1 MVRSV
6 ALVACILAAA
16 ACGAPPPVGKPA
28 AAPEGDDITLYRDAA
43 VIRQRVVLRVP
54 AAPTTITV
62 KTATGVSADE
72 VIVLDR
78 GGLTIA
84 ALHGKAAPAAATAG
98 DAPGRAPE
106 RASELRLDI
115 QAAHAGQYAI
125 VIGYITDRLPW
136 DVAYTLTANPERDRG
151 VLRGAL
157 AIRNHTGITLR
168 AANARLIDAE
178 LGAWRART
186 AEQLARALAGGT
198 PPPSVPTTA
207 RELGPLTLGS
217 GETRVEL
224 IPASLRRMSSVL
236 VYDPI
241 GSKLDNPGAAP
252 LRDARLGVDQ
262 PPSTRVRE
270 SFEVVRDRATS
281 AGLPAGPVRLLER
294 HTDGSLV
301 VLGESRLF
309 EATARDAKLDTIT
322 VGTADKVTGTRERR
336 ELTVDD
342 ENRRIVEEFVITL
355 DNQRAHPASVLVR
368 EHLYRGQNWT
378 LAYHS
383 AAAAAKEGA
392 QQIALRAEVPAR
404 SQLKILYVVVYT
416 WGR

>member
-1 MVRSV
+1 MVRCF
-6 ALVACILAAA
+6 ALVACVVTGA
-16 ACGAPPPVGKPA
+16 ACGARPPTVKPPAPV
-28 AAPEGDDITLYRDAA
+28 GDDITLFRDAA

-54 AAPTTITV
+54 AAPTTVTV
-62 KTATGVSADE
+62 KTAAGVAADE

-78 GGLTIA
+78 GGLSIA
-84 ALHGKAAPAAATAG
+84 ALHGKTDPPAGADPG
-98 DAPGRAPE
+98 DAQAQAPE
-106 RASELRLDI
+106 RATELRLDV
-115 QAAHAGQYAI
+115 QAPRAGQYAI

-136 DVAYTLTANPERDRG
+136 NVAYSLTTTPERDRG

-157 AIRNHTGITLR
+157 AIRNNTGLALR

-198 PPPSVPTTA
+198 PPPAVPTTA
-207 RELGPLTLGS
+207 RELGPLVLGS

-224 IPASLRRMSSVL
+224 VPASLRSMSSVL

-241 GSKLDNPGAAP
+241 GPKLDNPGAAP
-252 LRDARLGVDQ
+252 LRDARLGVDV

-270 SFEVVRDRATS
+270 SFEVTRDRAAS
-281 AGLPAGPVRLLER
+281 VGLPAGPVRLLER
-294 HTDGSLV
+294 RANASLV

-309 EATARDAKLDTIT
+309 EASARDAELDTIA
-322 VGTADKVTGTRERR
+322 VGTADGVTGTRERR

-355 DNQRAHPASVLVR
+355 DNGRAHPASVLVR

-383 AAAAAKEGA
+383 ASAAAKEGA

-404 SQLKILYVVVYT
+404 SQVKILYVVVYT